1 MNFFKHRHI
10 VVAALVAPVLALI
23 AYFGMDYIF
32 SETPQVA
39 VEGQSYLLVEKPN
52 CRYDSGFCGLKNNE
66 FELDMS
72 YRRLGGN
79 RIMLD
84 LESAFPLEG
93 VMLAVVR
100 DENDDQTPAP
110 MNATGGDGTQWTME
124 IMVSDPE
131 MQRIRL
137 VASAG
142 GAFYFGDVSTRFT
155 LADLRAEKE
164 SG

>member
-32 SETPQVA
+32 SEPPQAA

-66 FELDMS
+66 FELDLS
-72 YRRLGGN
+72 YRRMGGN
-79 RIMLD
+79 RMMLD

-93 VMLAVVR
+93 VVLAVVR
-100 DENDDQTPAP
+100 DENDDRTPTP
-110 MNATGGDGTQWTME
+110 MNAAGSDGTQWTME

-131 MQRIRL
+131 TQRIRL

-142 GAFYFGDVSTRFT
+142 GALYLGDVSTRFT
-155 LADLRAEKE
+155 TAKQAAD
-164 SG
+164 